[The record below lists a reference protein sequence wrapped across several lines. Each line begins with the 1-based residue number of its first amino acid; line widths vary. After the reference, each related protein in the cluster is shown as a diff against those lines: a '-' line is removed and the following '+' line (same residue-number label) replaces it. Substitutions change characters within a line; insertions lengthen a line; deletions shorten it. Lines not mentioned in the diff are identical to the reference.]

1 MLTIY
6 EEFCPMIIKYA
17 RHVAF
22 IFVLLFALMSQ
33 PATGGDSIKWV
44 SYKEGMAVAPIEK
57 KKIFLHFYA
66 DWCVYCGKMA
76 KESFQNP
83 DVIAALNKDFIS
95 IRVNSDHDMETA
107 MKYGVRGLPYTVF
120 LMDTGETLGSI
131 AGYIPPE
138 PLLAMLK
145 EAKSITADSLNQ
157 K

>member
-1 MLTIY
+1 MN
-6 EEFCPMIIKYA
+6 IKFA
-17 RHVAF
+17 RHVSL
-22 IFVLLFALMSQ
+22 IFVLLLVVMSQ
-33 PATGGDSIKWV
+33 PATGVDGIKWV
-44 SYKEGMAVAPIEK
+44 SYEEGMAVAPVEK

-83 DVIAALNKDFIS
+83 EVIAALNEDFIS
-95 IRVNSDHDMETA
+95 IRVNSDHDMATA
-107 MKYGVRGLPYTVF
+107 MKYGVRGLPYTLF
-120 LMDTGETLGSI
+120 LMDTGETLGAI

-145 EAKSITADSLNQ
+145 EAKSITADNL